1 MESLIVV
8 PVLDD
13 HRAHPPEK
21 PDLVSIMLEGR
32 DKETGKGLPD
42 DNIKYNVS
50 KLLTLK
56 LFVSLPFYNSY

>member
-1 MESLIVV
+1 
-8 PVLDD
+8 
-13 HRAHPPEK
+13 
-21 PDLVSIMLEGR
+21 MLEGR